1 MKQDRLSEI
10 EINSIVED
18 YEIRKKEGSIIENYK
33 NSCPNFKNGKCAG
46 SVNLDSR
53 FGCNL
58 CIKKGI
64 YDLNN
69 AMPPINSREYS
80 KIQEEKIDILFKA
93 VKNCKLSF
101 DNEYC
106 RYKNIFNYCVYC
118 KKEFRRER

>member
-18 YEIRKKEGSIIENYK
+18 YEIRKKEESIIENYK

-64 YDLNN
+64 YDLKK
-69 AMPPINSREYS
+69 NSTYISIFPCEECILTLTGVEYPLNH
-80 KIQEEKIDILFKA
+80 D
-93 VKNCKLSF
+93 
-101 DNEYC
+101 
-106 RYKNIFNYCVYC
+106 
-118 KKEFRRER
+118 RRKD